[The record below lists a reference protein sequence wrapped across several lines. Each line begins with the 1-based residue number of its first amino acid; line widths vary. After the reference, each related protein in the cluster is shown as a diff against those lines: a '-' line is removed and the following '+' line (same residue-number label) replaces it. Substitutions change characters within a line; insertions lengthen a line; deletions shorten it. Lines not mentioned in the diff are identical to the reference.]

1 MVISPNLFNEFLIS
15 VPSFYALVLLRLDSV
30 HKYTVLFFC
39 CCLIQ
44 KKNLQLLFITCIV
57 SLEMMR
63 KSVTWDVWQGMAS
76 RIACKKI
83 NSSENCVLG
92 WISLQSCSYFLRNRE
107 LVSTLTLT
115 ITLTLKQNSLRKKI
129 DPDPDPE
136 FYWHPAEM
144 EKRLK

>member
-1 MVISPNLFNEFLIS
+1 MLISPNLFNEFLIS

-30 HKYTVLFFC
+30 HKYMVLFFC
-39 CCLIQ
+39 CCLYQ

-63 KSVTWDVWQGMAS
+63 KSVTWDVSQGMAS
-76 RIACKKI
+76 MIACKKI

-92 WISLQSCSYFLRNRE
+92 WISLQSCSYFLRKRE
-107 LVSTLTLT
+107 LVSTLTL
-115 ITLTLKQNSLRKKI
+115 TLTLKQNSLRKKI

-144 EKRLK
+144 EKGLK